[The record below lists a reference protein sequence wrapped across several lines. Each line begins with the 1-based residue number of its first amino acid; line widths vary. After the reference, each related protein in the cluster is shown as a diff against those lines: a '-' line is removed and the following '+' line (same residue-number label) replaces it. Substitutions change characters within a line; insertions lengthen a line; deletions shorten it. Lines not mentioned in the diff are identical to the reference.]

1 MYFKKGNN
9 YRDKGYN
16 NYLNKWVK
24 ISPAK
29 ARAWLKGFTV
39 PKILNEVDCV
49 ISIPGIKTHS
59 IAAFPMAIK
68 NWVGIKG
75 LGKKMPRY
83 LLKCGCCDEKL
94 EIYYD
99 TEGLEINGVNGS
111 IEDWREILFP
121 LLKIREVQ

>member
-1 MYFKKGNN
+1 
-9 YRDKGYN
+9 
-16 NYLNKWVK
+16 V
-24 ISPAK
+24 
-29 ARAWLKGFTV
+29 
-39 PKILNEVDCV
+39 
-49 ISIPGIKTHS
+49 IKTHS
-59 IAAFPMAIK
+59 IAAFTMAIK

-121 LLKIREVQ
+121 LLKIRELQ